1 MTFAAVSSRS
11 LIGVKTFSVRIEVHL
26 SRGLPSFTLVGL
38 PEKAVKES
46 KDRVRSALINSGF
59 DFPTKRIV
67 VNLSPA
73 DLPKE
78 GSRFDLP
85 IALGILVASQQ
96 LEQHAL
102 VNRVFIGE
110 LTLDGQL
117 RDVPGVLPIAL
128 ATHAKNQQL
137 VVPRDNVREAS
148 MVKGMAVHGLPDLL
162 STCQFIKGLI
172 EPPESSVINQPTA
185 PTQYPDMSEVQGQAH
200 VKRALE
206 IAASGGHSVLLSGPP
221 GCGKTMLASRLP
233 GILPPLSHQE
243 AAQTAVIYSISH
255 HGFQAQ
261 HWQRRPFRAPHHSA
275 SSAALVGGGNPPRP
289 GEISLAHNGVLFL
302 DEVAE
307 FQRHVLQSL
316 REPLESGHITI
327 ARASRC
333 ISFPCQFQLIAAMN
347 PCPCGYITD
356 QEHSCECRPDQIE
369 RYQAKLSGPLK
380 DRLDMLIEVPRL
392 DPMTFFSKAKNST
405 ECSSTIRRRV
415 TVAQDK
421 QQRRSTCLNSQLS
434 HQQVSSYCQL
444 NAASQR
450 LLQQAMQRQRLS
462 SRGLNRV
469 LRVARTIAD
478 MADSMAINEQHI
490 SEAISLRYSMASPQA

>member
-128 ATHAKNQQL
+128 ATHAEKQQL
-137 VVPRDNVREAS
+137 VVPCANLVEAG

-172 EPPESSVINQPTA
+172 EPPESPVINQPSA

-255 HGFQAQ
+255 YGFQAN

-307 FQRHVLQSL
+307 FQRHVLQAL

-405 ECSSTIRRRV
+405 ECSSTIRQRV
-415 TVAQDK
+415 TAVQGK
-421 QQRRSTCLNSQLS
+421 QQLRGACLNSQLT

-444 NAASQR
+444 NTTSQH

-490 SEAISLRYSMASPQA
+490 SEAISLRYNMVSPQA